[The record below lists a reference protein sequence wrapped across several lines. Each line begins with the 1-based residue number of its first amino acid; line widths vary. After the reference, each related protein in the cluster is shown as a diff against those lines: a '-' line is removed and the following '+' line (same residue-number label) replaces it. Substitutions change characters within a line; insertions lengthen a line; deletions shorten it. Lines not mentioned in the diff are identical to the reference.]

1 MGEVLVV
8 AWELKQSKNFTQG
21 RPKWAVVANHKL
33 LTKLFG
39 DRTLAEIENTK
50 LFSLMQRTLPWYF
63 EIMNML
69 GKTNSA
75 VDGPS
80 RYSFSCH
87 DLTLLGFEDSNV
99 PSLTAKRTLN
109 IDSSGAVG

>member
-69 GKTNSA
+69 GKTTQQWM
-75 VDGPS
+75 VS
-80 RYSFSCH
+80 RYTRFHVMTLRCWDSKTATCH
-87 DLTLLGFEDSNV
+87 H
-99 PSLTAKRTLN
+99 
-109 IDSSGAVG
+109 